1 MKTSKNAHGKIRI
14 GISTCLL
21 GENVRYDSG
30 HALDSF
36 LRDTLGKYVEYVP
49 VCPEVECGFSIPR
62 ESFLLMGDPKQ
73 PRLITGSTSED
84 HTGRM
89 KAWARKRVAE
99 LEDEKLAGFIFKSS
113 SPSCGMVSVKVYDH
127 KGVSHKVGV
136 GIFARIFMKHFPL
149 TPVEEDGRLH
159 DPILWENFINRIF
172 VNRSFRETMITAM
185 RKSNC
190 AKI

>member
-1 MKTSKNAHGKIRI
+1 MKTSKKAHGKIRI

-21 GENVRYDSG
+21 GENVRYDGG

-49 VCPEVECGFSIPR
+49 VCPEVECDFGIPR
-62 ESFLLMGDPKQ
+62 EKIQLLGDPKKT
-73 PRLITGSTSED
+73 RLVVINTGED
-84 HTGRM
+84 LTKRLEV
-89 KAWARKRVAE
+89 WARKRVVE
-99 LEDEKLAGFIFKSS
+99 LENEKLSGFIFKSS

-127 KGVSHKVGV
+127 KGVPYKVGV

-149 TPVEEDGRLH
+149 MPVEEDGRLH

-172 VNRSFRETMITAM
+172 VNRSFREIMLTAM
-185 RKSNC
+185 HKSNC